1 MRDKELIIR
10 HNPETGL
17 WEEYKE
23 PYMTIECQTEEDYL
37 QLEKILDY
45 WKNRPQW
52 ISVKDR
58 LPEANGT
65 YLIFTRVHFTPD
77 HVDEIDY
84 YDGIEI
90 SVYSKEF
97 GFMSKN
103 GLFAKAWM
111 SLPEPPEDE

>member
-23 PYMTIECQTEEDYL
+23 PYMTIECPTEEDYL
-37 QLEKILDY
+37 RLEKILDY

-58 LPEANGT
+58 LPEGDV
-65 YLIFTRVHFTPD
+65 RVL
-77 HVDEIDY
+77 VILN
-84 YDGIEI
+84 
-90 SVYSKEF
+90 SKRSDTEMDTDRMHA
-97 GFMSKN
+97 GEWVRWGN
-103 GLFAKAWM
+103 DVTHWM
-111 SLPEPPEDE
+111 PLPEPPEDYNHG